1 MELTFEKSDLLKA
14 VQVLQGVAA
23 TRNTLPI
30 LSNILIEAKDDKI
43 EMSATDLEVG
53 IKVSV
58 PGTITVTGSMTV
70 PARKLAEIVR
80 ELPPA
85 DVKLAVTA
93 NDRVEIE
100 CERGK
105 YTLPGLSAEEFPP
118 LLSMSDEFFTMS
130 AATVIDMINK
140 TSFAASTEESRYF
153 LNGMY
158 LHLTPEGTKAVA
170 TDGRRLAMLSIDPIE
185 SVTEEIGVIIPIK
198 AINELKKTFA
208 DAEELKIS
216 IAENQIIFSNDEAT
230 LTSRLV
236 EGEYPKYDNIIPQDN
251 DIRVSV
257 ETKAL
262 LSVVKRVSLLANPKT
277 LLIRLDFQESALKV
291 SARAPDFGEAHEEM
305 ELKSGSANISVG
317 FSAKFAEDVL
327 THIDTEEVSFNLK
340 DSLSAVLINPAG
352 NENFLCLIMPMR
364 LE

>member
-23 TRNTLPI
+23 ARNTLPI
-30 LSNILIEAKDDKI
+30 LSNVLIEAKDDKI

-58 PGTITVTGSMTV
+58 PGTIAEPGSMTV

-85 DVKLAVTA
+85 DVRLSVTA

-118 LLSMSDEFFTMS
+118 LLSMPDEYFTMS

-153 LNGMY
+153 LNGVY
-158 LHLTPEGTKAVA
+158 LHISPESTRAVA
-170 TDGRRLAMLSIDPIE
+170 TDGRRLAMLSIEPIE
-185 SVTEEIGVIIPIK
+185 SATEETGVIIPIK

-208 DAEELKIS
+208 EAEELKIS
-216 IAENQIIFSNDEAT
+216 ISENQIIFSNDEAT

-236 EGEYPKYDNIIPQDN
+236 EGEYPKYDKIIPADN
-251 DIRVSV
+251 DVLVSV
-257 ETKAL
+257 ETQTL
-262 LSVVKRVSLLANPKT
+262 LSVVRRVSLLANPKT
-277 LLIRLDFQESALKV
+277 LLIRLDFEDSALKV
-291 SARAPDFGEAHEEM
+291 SASAPDFGEAHEEM
-305 ELKSGSANISVG
+305 ELKSGSANVSVG

-327 THIDTEEVSFNLK
+327 NHIDTDEVFLKLK
-340 DSLSAVLINPAG
+340 DSLSAVIINPAD